1 MWDIGLPEMLVI
13 AIVAIVVFGPER
25 LPEFARTLG
34 RWVRTV
40 RQMADNAKADL
51 QREMGDDFTSLRD
64 ELKGLDPR
72 EMIKGAV
79 DDDEPDRPSDGD
91 AKSGPAKSPGQRPLE
106 AGEPAPF
113 DVDAT

>member
-1 MWDIGLPEMLVI
+1 MFDVGVPEMLVI

-40 RQMADNAKADL
+40 RQMADNAKSDL

-64 ELKGLDPR
+64 EIRGLDPR
-72 EMIKGAV
+72 EMMKGTL
-79 DDDEPDRPSDGD
+79 DDDEPTSNPSSHGTSRPT
-91 AKSGPAKSPGQRPLE
+91 QRPLDP
-106 AGEPAPF
+106 GEPAPF

>member
-1 MWDIGLPEMLVI
+1 MFSDIGVAELLVI

-25 LPEFARTLG
+25 LPEFARQLG
-34 RWVRTV
+34 RLVRTV

-51 QREMGDDFTSLRD
+51 QREMGDDFTTLRD

-72 EMIKGAV
+72 EMVKGAV
-79 DDDEPDRPSDGD
+79 DDEPIAAPEP
-91 AKSGPAKSPGQRPLE
+91 KPAQKRLE
-106 AGEPAPF
+106 PGEPPPF

>member
-1 MWDIGLPEMLVI
+1 MLDIGIPEMMVI

-25 LPEFARTLG
+25 LPEFARQLG
-34 RWVRTV
+34 RLVRTV

-51 QREMGDDFTSLRD
+51 QREMGDDYTSLRD

-79 DDDEPDRPSDGD
+79 DSDPDDDDDEPSS
-91 AKSGPAKSPGQRPLE
+91 AAKSPGQRPLA

>member
-1 MWDIGLPEMLVI
+1 MFSDIGVMEILVI

-25 LPEFARTLG
+25 LPDFARQLG
-34 RWVRTV
+34 RFVRTV

-72 EMIKGAV
+72 EMVKGTI
-79 DDDEPDRPSDGD
+79 DDDEPTPTS
-91 AKSGPAKSPGQRPLE
+91 STPAPVQQKRLE
-106 AGEPAPF
+106 PGEPPPF